1 MSASLIVAGFAY
13 VPEPLPMKNKMQAVI
28 YYLFLAS
35 PKAVAADIIEDI
47 FAKYR
52 GR

>member
-28 YYLFLAS
+28 HYLFLAS